1 MDRIIFNKTF
11 ITINEEPQDYRRFI
25 KNKKSKYIKINKIK
39 SMLSLLDSKSKSK
52 KKSIQDEFKY
62 TEESI
67 VRNTNEKIEL
77 LIQHQNDLIERSKN
91 QQKDCLAKLDE
102 VQKTKCKTDIRFN
115 TNIKSILSKELT
127 KTESLIRKKLRE
139 VEQVNYKFEFKPNN
153 TIFNSN
159 TNDLIGKM
167 TRKDTKKTNTT
178 KRSNPEP
185 IKTK

>member
-1 MDRIIFNKTF
+1 MNRIIFNKTF
-11 ITINEEPQDYRRFI
+11 IRTNEEPRGVLRLM
-25 KNKKSKYIKINKIK
+25 KNKRSKHIKINKIK
-39 SMLSLLDSKSKSK
+39 SMLTLLDSKSNSK
-52 KKSIQDEFKY
+52 TKSIQDEFKY

-77 LIQHQNDLIERSKN
+77 LIQHQNDLIERSRN

-102 VQKTKCKTDIRFN
+102 AQKTKCKIEIRFN
-115 TNIKSILSKELT
+115 TNIKTILSKELT
-127 KTESLIRKKLRE
+127 KTESLIRKKLKE

-153 TIFNSN
+153 TILNSN

-167 TRKDTKKTNTT
+167 TRKDTKKTNN
-178 KRSNPEP
+178 REP